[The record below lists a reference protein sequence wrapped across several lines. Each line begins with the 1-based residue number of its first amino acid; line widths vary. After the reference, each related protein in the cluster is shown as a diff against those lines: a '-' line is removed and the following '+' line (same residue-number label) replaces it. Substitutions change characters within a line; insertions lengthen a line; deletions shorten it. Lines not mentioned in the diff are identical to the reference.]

1 MTEQEK
7 IQAWLDEPDD
17 HISNDECDHC
27 CSTDVAYPYTTQ
39 GYLCHC
45 CREALQGPVEN
56 VE

>member
-17 HISNDECDHC
+17 YISNDECDHC
-27 CSTDVAYPYTTQ
+27 CSTDVAYPYTTE
-39 GYLCHC
+39 GYLCGD
-45 CREALQGPVEN
+45 CREALQGTFKN